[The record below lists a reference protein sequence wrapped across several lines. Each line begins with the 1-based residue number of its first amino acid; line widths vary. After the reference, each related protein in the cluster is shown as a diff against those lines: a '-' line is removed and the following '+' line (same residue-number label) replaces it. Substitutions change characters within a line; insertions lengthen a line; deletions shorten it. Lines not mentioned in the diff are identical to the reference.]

1 MKSVPIDFFT
11 IWLISMAIGTI
22 AQPEVLDTTG
32 QHVQTDVEYYILPGI
47 TGVAGALTLID
58 RNNSCPLYVGQDP
71 ITVKITER
79 LPVKFKPYADGET
92 MIKEST
98 DLNVTFQ
105 AFTICIQSTA
115 WRVGEIGR
123 RFILTA
129 GRPDYFK
136 IENNGRGDY
145 NFVYCPTESC
155 PNCKPRCGSAGI
167 FIENDKR
174 LLVLDGP
181 AFPFR
186 FERVN

>member
-155 PNCKPRCGSAGI
+155 PNCKPRCGSVGI
-167 FIENDKR
+167 FIENGKR